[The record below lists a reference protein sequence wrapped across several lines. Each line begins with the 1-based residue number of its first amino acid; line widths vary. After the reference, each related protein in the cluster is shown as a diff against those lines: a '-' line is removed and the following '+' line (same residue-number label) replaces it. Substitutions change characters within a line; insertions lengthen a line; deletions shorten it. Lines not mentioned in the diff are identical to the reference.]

1 MSDVLSGQD
10 DLIELMRKLNSIF
23 KKSSKTTDNELKNLE
38 AEVRSI
44 DLRPEDIRQLR
55 GPQ

>member
-23 KKSSKTTDNELKNLE
+23 KKSSRITDNELKNLE